1 GYEEARLLALDLDI
15 LNQKWH
21 AAQKAWFLPKW
32 LHHATI
38 SKHLRTARVDQA
50 KPEVTSMGDVVQAA
64 LRLRVI
70 NQELLGVNPEAELL
84 LGRIW
89 NRGEPE
95 LDNLTQVRDWGAAFH
110 ERMVTLTASD
120 ANWLSQIRVLI
131 GGLFKAGPAYY
142 EKGTPIGNIF

>member
-1 GYEEARLLALDLDI
+1 VRERIELRKRLNGYEETKLLALNLDI

-50 KPEVTSMGDVVQAA
+50 KPEVTSMGEVVQAA

-70 NQELLGVNPEAELL
+70 NHELLGVNPEVECL
-84 LGRIW
+84 LGPIW

-95 LDNLTQVRDWGAAFH
+95 LDNLTQVRERGAALH
-110 ERMVTLTASD
+110 ERMEAEADLLAERKLTRIHGFHNRA
-120 ANWLSQIRVLI
+120 
-131 GGLFKAGPAYY
+131 
-142 EKGTPIGNIF
+142 